1 MACTGTRCNGE
12 GDTSEHTRETDAG
25 RGAAQAEGGRKQAFP
40 RRQTAQ
46 TS

>member
-12 GDTSEHTRETDAG
+12 GDTSEHTRETDAD
-25 RGAAQAEGGRKQAFP
+25 RGAAQAEGGGMKTFP

-46 TS
+46 VS